1 MIFHLLIF
9 LLRLGDLFMISMRMQ
24 SSTPAM
30 LISSC
35 RTYMD

>member
-1 MIFHLLIF
+1 MIFQILIF
-9 LLRLGDLFMISMRMQ
+9 LLRLGDLIMISMVMQ

>member
-1 MIFHLLIF
+1 
-9 LLRLGDLFMISMRMQ
+9 MISMVMQ

-30 LISSC
+30 LISSY